1 MFRKSWTLMLGL
13 FIGAA
18 FLSACGSMP
27 VQVGD
32 SSAKTVATGS
42 AGGATSANVNASLER
57 CGQPLGTIAVE
68 EDQNSDWYHYL
79 TGQYKLTST
88 VPVLRLLIQQSNCFI
103 VLDRGR
109 AMKTMMGERALQQTG
124 ELRAG
129 SNFGKGQMVS
139 ADYSL
144 IPEVMISQKGTGGAG
159 AALGGFGIGGAVA
172 GAILGGLKANEAAV
186 MLMLV
191 DNRSGVQVGAA
202 EGSSKNFDWDLG
214 GAIFGG
220 SAGGALGGYTNTPQG
235 KVIAG
240 AFMDAYNQLVRVAK
254 AYTPQ
259 TMGDRQL
266 GTGGRLGVEGSSQP
280 GGYQGATLTLKE
292 AQRKLNALGYEAG
305 TPDGK
310 MGQATRQ
317 ALMNFQADKG
327 LPVTGRLDAA
337 TAAEL
342 AK

>member
-1 MFRKSWTLMLGL
+1 M
-13 FIGAA
+13 
-18 FLSACGSMP
+18 
-27 VQVGD
+27 
-32 SSAKTVATGS
+32 ATGS

-68 EDQNSDWYHYL
+68 EDQNFDWYHEL
-79 TGQYKLTST
+79 SGQYKLTST

-103 VLDRGR
+103 VVDRGR
-109 AMKTMMGERALQQTG
+109 AMRTMMGERALQQTG

-191 DNRSGVQVGAA
+191 DNRSGVQVGAT
-202 EGSSKNFDWDLG
+202 EGSSKNFDWGLG

-254 AYTPQ
+254 AYRPQ
-259 TMGDRQL
+259 TMGDRRL

-280 GGYQGATLTLKE
+280 GGYQGATLPPKE
-292 AQRKLNALGYEAG
+292 AQRKLDVLGYEAG

-310 MGQATRQ
+310 MGPATRQ

-327 LPVTGRLDAA
+327 LPVRGRLDAA